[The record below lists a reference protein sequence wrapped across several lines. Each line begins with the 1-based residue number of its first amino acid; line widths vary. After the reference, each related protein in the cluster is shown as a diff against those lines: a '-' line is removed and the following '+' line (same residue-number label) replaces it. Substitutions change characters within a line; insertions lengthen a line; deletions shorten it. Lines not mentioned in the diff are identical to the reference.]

1 MTGSGLTVE
10 RVLDLIEAYG
20 AESGAWPEGERGA
33 AQAVIEAQPEAFAAA
48 LSDAQAL
55 DAALARETIPEPAS
69 DLAAAILKHAPT
81 ASATR
86 ASGLGWLKGIVFPQ
100 GTRWP
105 ASAALAS
112 LAMGIA
118 GGYAYA
124 STGPLPYDQADAAY
138 YAAFGYD
145 TDTDWVSAEG
155 QE

>member
-1 MTGSGLTVE
+1 MTRSGLTVE

-20 AESGAWPEGERGA
+20 AEPGAWPEHERGA
-33 AQAVIEAQPEAFAAA
+33 AQAVIDAQPETFAASLNNA
-48 LSDAQAL
+48 RVL
-55 DAALARETIPEPAS
+55 DTALAREIVPEPVS

-81 ASATR
+81 APATR
-86 ASGLGWLKGIVFPQ
+86 ANGLVWLRAIVFPQ

-124 STGPLPYDQADAAY
+124 STGALPYDQADAAY

>member
-1 MTGSGLTVE
+1 MTRSGPTIE

-20 AESGAWPEGERGA
+20 AEPGAWPEAERDP
-33 AQAVIEAQPEAFAAA
+33 AQTLIDAQPEAFTTV
-48 LSDAQAL
+48 LTDARAL
-55 DAALARETIPEPAS
+55 DAALARETVPEPAS
-69 DLAAAILKHAPT
+69 DLAKAILKHAPT
-81 ASATR
+81 APAKR
-86 ASGLGWLKGIVFPQ
+86 ANGLGWLRDIVFPH

-124 STGPLPYDQADAAY
+124 STGPLTYDEADAAY

-145 TDTDWVSAEG
+145 ADTDWVTAEG